1 MTTFDAASHQASLA
15 DLPRP
20 DMAVTDIQGP
30 VPAVTDSG
38 RISFGAACRLPLA
51 LPAVTD
57 NGRISFGAA
66 CRLPLPVPA
75 VNDKGRISFGAACRL
90 PLQK

>member
-1 MTTFDAASHQASLA
+1 MTTFHAASDQVSHS

-20 DMAVTDIQGP
+20 DGIVAELAAADVHTCP
-30 VPAVTDSG
+30 TAAVTDSG
-38 RISFGAACRLPLA
+38 RISFGAACRLPLP

-66 CRLPLPVPA
+66 CRLPL
-75 VNDKGRISFGAACRL
+75 
-90 PLQK
+90 QK

>member
-1 MTTFDAASHQASLA
+1 MTTFHAASNEASSS

-20 DMAVTDIQGP
+20 VPAVTDSGRIKFGAAMRLPLP

-38 RISFGAACRLPLA
+38 RISFGAAM
-51 LPAVTD
+51 
-57 NGRISFGAA
+57 
-66 CRLPLPVPA
+66 
-75 VNDKGRISFGAACRL
+75 RL